1 MGWLQSGPVALHGA
15 TYPGKLPDDA
25 ERTRGNHH
33 MLLADRFSSGVQLR
47 IRRIFVRYGRALILP
62 LVGVLTACAPPPLS
76 APVVSDH
83 PLPEVSARFVTPPA
97 DLLEALPRLCTAP
110 TQRITRPEPGITEC
124 RMLLDPQATAGAILR
139 YGGTINRLP
148 ESVIRLSVRQD
159 GEGFVVASA
168 AYLEVPRAS
177 GDVLRVVFPDP
188 AMDRRMARVL
198 TNLGGTLP

>member
-1 MGWLQSGPVALHGA
+1 
-15 TYPGKLPDDA
+15 
-25 ERTRGNHH
+25 
-33 MLLADRFSSGVQLR
+33 MLLRDRFSHGGAILVKDAVACWKR
-47 IRRIFVRYGRALILP
+47 IVALP
-62 LVGVLTACAPPPLS
+62 LVLTIAACAPPPLS
-76 APVVSDH
+76 APVVSDQ

-97 DLLEALPRLCTAP
+97 DLLEALPRLCTEP
-110 TQRITRPEPGITEC
+110 TQRIVRPEPGVTEC

-159 GEGFVVASA
+159 DMGFVVSSA

-188 AMDRRMARVL
+188 GMDRRMARVL